1 MRMERF
7 KYIARDGMGRVHKGI
22 IEAEAFQEAINTLRA
37 RRLYPIDIRKK
48 RKTGFLPEKL
58 LGTDRV
64 PNREIALFCREL
76 STLINSGIPLATSL
90 RALEEQMKNRAL
102 RKVIAS
108 VKELVET
115 GHALSD
121 AVSKHPGV
129 FSEFFIS
136 MIRSGEETGK
146 LDQVLDRYASFV
158 EKREEIKAE
167 VKNALTYPVIL
178 TFMSLGIVIFLVTF
192 VLPKFMSVIQE
203 SGVSVPLP
211 TLILVKMSHF
221 MIAHYQFVLLG
232 ILLLAIGLRRYLK
245 TSRGRDLTDKVKLKL
260 PLLGEIFH
268 KLAIS
273 RLARTM
279 STLLSS
285 GVPFLKNLE
294 LAKGV
299 VGNSSIA
306 KELDRMKSYIAQGE
320 SIAGQLKSSPFFPPM
335 VVQMISIGE
344 KTGKL
349 DQMLGKIA
357 DFYDQ
362 EVAHSVKR
370 LTNALEPILIIGMA
384 LVVGFIAIS
393 LIMTI
398 MKALKT
404 LS

>member
-1 MRMERF
+1 MKRF
-7 KYIARDGMGRVHKGI
+7 KYIARDGMGRVHRGI
-22 IEAEAFQEAINTLRA
+22 IEAEAVQEVIKTLRA
-37 RRLYPIDIRKK
+37 RRLYPTDIREQ
-48 RKTGFLPEKL
+48 RERGFLPEKL
-58 LGTDRV
+58 LRTDRV
-64 PNREIALFCREL
+64 KNREVALFCREL
-76 STLINSGIPLATSL
+76 STLINSGIPLAASL
-90 RALEEQMKNRAL
+90 RALEEQIKNRAL
-102 RKVIAS
+102 CRVIAS
-108 VKELVET
+108 VREMVET

-121 AVSKHPGV
+121 AMSKHPGV

-167 VKNALTYPVIL
+167 VKNALTYPIIL

-192 VLPKFMSVIQE
+192 VLPRFMSVIEE

-211 TLILVKMSHF
+211 TLILVKMGHF
-221 MIAHYQFVLLG
+221 MIARHQFLLPG
-232 ILLLAIGLRRYLK
+232 ILLLTIGVGKYLK
-245 TSRGRDLTDKVKLKL
+245 TSKGRGLIDKVKLRL

-299 VGNSSIA
+299 VGNSLIA
-306 KELDRMKSYIAQGE
+306 RELDRMKSYIAQGG
-320 SIAGQLKSSPFFPPM
+320 SIAGQLETSPFFPPM
-335 VVQMISIGE
+335 VVQMVSVGE

-349 DQMLGKIA
+349 DQMLNKIA

-362 EVAHSVKR
+362 EVTHSVKR

-398 MKALKT
+398 MRALKT
-404 LS
+404 LG